1 MAPPHLTANA
11 PILNVLEPLGVD
23 FFPMR
28 REEPNQLISHYHQGF
43 IGFWVAQK
51 PLLTEP
57 RLDRDVASIAEA
69 NIVFVRFSL
78 GEQSPL
84 LQQLGGLLTS
94 LEPIKIVQL
103 RNGRAIDPSV
113 RVQNV
118 DYRQAV

>member
-1 MAPPHLTANA
+1 
-11 PILNVLEPLGVD
+11 
-23 FFPMR
+23 MR
-28 REEPNQLISHYHQGF
+28 REESNQVISYYRQGF

-51 PLLTEP
+51 PLLTET
-57 RLDRDVASIAEA
+57 RGGRGVAWSAEA
-69 NIVFVRFSL
+69 TIVFVRFSL

-103 RNGRAIDPSV
+103 RNCRAIDPSV

-118 DYRQAV
+118 DYRQAVTLADLEINLVVGRSYF